1 MAQYF
6 TNFDEYPVGDV
17 TTSGQTDWTPR
28 ISNGGSDYR
37 IIDGGDADGKFLRIT
52 TSGGNQGSR
61 VLGFNPLN
69 GVSDNLETLVKFWVF
84 KSGNDGSTGRWG
96 AAYTR
101 YGGNSEA
108 STIGYAASFVPV
120 SNVKSLALYEDSTGI
135 AQYVNYPWST
145 STDYFIRTR
154 ISGNNRYVKIWPASG
169 AEPSTWTMQST
180 ATPPTIASPYSGVGT
195 FLADSYLYVK
205 QYSAGTDGDP
215 APINPH
221 YNLSVQNASHETT
234 STNVIVNG
242 TPTSTPQFGYGAAFG
257 GVAAYGA
264 GYARVT
270 QTSATLIE
278 LEINNASHQQAVTS
292 PAMTQQHSLVIAS
305 ASHTHTVDGIVV
317 TQNHNLVTQNTL
329 HALTSKSPLLSHGL
343 GIIVRSATHATKS
356 DNITLVQAQTVVIQ
370 NTSHATKSDAVVLAQ
385 LHNLLVANTLHATK
399 SDNLDVIYSTL
410 LGVPDATFHSL
421 KTDNI
426 PIIQDF
432 ILGMSDDFIRLRSD
446 EARVINWDDLGLFFG
461 GYKPDAGSHGELQA
475 ATIDDGGNYKPRPNS
490 YGVLTSN
497 DIADNGI
504 YKPKNKENGTYKG

>member
-37 IIDGGDADGKFLRIT
+37 IIDGGDADGKFLRIA
-52 TSGGNQGSR
+52 TSGGNQGTR

-84 KSGNDGSTGRWG
+84 KSGNNGSTGRWG

-120 SNVKSLALYEDSTGI
+120 SSVKSLALYEDSTGV

-169 AEPSTWTMQST
+169 AEPGTWTMQST

-195 FLADSYLYVK
+195 YLADSYLYVK

-234 STNVIVNG
+234 STNAIVNG

-305 ASHTHTVDGIVV
+305 ASHTHTVGGIVV
-317 TQNHNLVTQNTL
+317 TQNHNLVVQSTL
-329 HALTSKSPLLSHGL
+329 HGTESDNLDVSQGL
-343 GIIVRSATHATKS
+343 GIIVQSANHQVTS
-356 DNITLVQAQTVVIQ
+356 NNIALVQAQTVVIQ
-370 NTSHATKSDAVVLAQ
+370 NTAHATKSDGITLAQ
-385 LHNLLVANTLHATK
+385 LHNLIVANTLHGTK

-410 LGVPDATFHSL
+410 LGVPDATLHSL

-432 ILGMSDDFIRLRSD
+432 ILEVFDSYIKPRSDD
-446 EARVINWDDLGLFFG
+446 ARVINWDDLGLFFG
-461 GYKPDAGSHGELQA
+461 KYRPRVGSNGELE
-475 ATIDDGGNYKPRPNS
+475 ATSIDDGGNYKPRQEA
-490 YGVLTSN
+490 YGVLTN
-497 DIADNGI
+497 DNISENGI
-504 YKPKNKENGTYKG
+504 YKPKNQENGTYKG